1 MKNYTKNKLYLV
13 CNYDYLEKEIEIIN
27 DNAINNSLEN
37 SESNDNLIVTENKII
52 PFAKVSNELI
62 VSKINRD
69 YVSNEYNVC
78 FIIDNT
84 GSMNIWINIIK
95 NICSN
100 LFTEIVKKYDQYIFS
115 FGCVLYGDKPSVHT
129 DQNFAINFTKNVI
142 EFKNQLEEKK
152 SQEGDDCAEDWVS
165 GFKIALE
172 DLNWGNGTK
181 LIFHIADA
189 PTHGKTF
196 NID

>member
-165 GFKIALE
+165 GFKIL
-172 DLNWGNGTK
+172 LK
-181 LIFHIADA
+181 I
-189 PTHGKTF
+189 
-196 NID
+196 